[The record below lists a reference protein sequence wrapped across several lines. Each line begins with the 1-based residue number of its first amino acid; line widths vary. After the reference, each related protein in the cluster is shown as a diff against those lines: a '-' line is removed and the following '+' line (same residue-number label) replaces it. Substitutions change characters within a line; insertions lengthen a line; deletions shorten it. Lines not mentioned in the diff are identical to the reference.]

1 MGTTSLYSDRTDG
14 PKPRDVEVLPN
25 ETARALL
32 GLVQGKIKGN
42 WFAKNFPIECKDGNG
57 IIRTDRDLLQAD
69 LDAIIPNLTY
79 PLASKADFN
88 LPGLVNRAEMTDVN
102 SAKTLKVNGKF
113 EIGDG
118 FGLSKTKGL
127 QPIDVTDSTIFDL
140 LEYTAQR
147 IALPREGRWHGLCEH
162 HELHFDNYS
171 RKDAQN
177 IFKDKVNEL
186 LGRGGVIYKFETV
199 DFAGTLQIQRIGT
212 PEVRRLMA
220 DLQSN
225 SGDKELD
232 DLIIEA
238 RRRYLSYKKDERRI
252 GLEKLWDAFE
262 RLKTIEQLTDDGI
275 SNKKDST
282 DKLLTHIAD
291 EPLRDVIEEDMK
303 SLTSVGNQ
311 FCIRHHET
319 NKHSVPVE
327 GYDYLFARMSN
338 VIITLLRASNRLA
351 K

>member
-32 GLVQGKIKGN
+32 GLVQGKITGN

-57 IIRTDRDLLQAD
+57 IIGTARDLLQAD
-69 LDAIIPNLTY
+69 LDAVIPNLTY
-79 PLASKADFN
+79 PLASKAGPE

-140 LEYTAQR
+140 LEYTARR
-147 IALPREGRWHGLCEH
+147 IALPRQGKWHDFYGH
-162 HELHFDNYS
+162 HELRFDDDS
-171 RKDAQN
+171 REEAQET
-177 IFKDKVNEL
+177 FQGEVNEL
-186 LGRGGVIYKFETV
+186 LCRGRVIYNFNV
-199 DFAGTLQIQRIGT
+199 VGFAGTLQIQRMGT

-220 DLQSN
+220 DLQPN
-225 SGDKELD
+225 SGDKGLD

-238 RRRYLSYKKDERRI
+238 RERYLSHKEDERRI

-262 RLKTIEQLTDDGI
+262 RLKTIEPLSGGK
-275 SNKKDST
+275 SNKKDSLNQ
-282 DKLLTHIAD
+282 LLAHIAD
-291 EPLRDVIEEDMK
+291 KPLRDVVEEDMK
-303 SLTSVGNQ
+303 ALTSVGNQ
-311 FCIRHHET
+311 FRIRHHET
-319 NKHSVPVE
+319 DKHVVPVDQ
-327 GYDYLFARMSN
+327 YDYLFARMSN